1 MSIILSHLCGID
13 GYTLFCYYV
22 NVNAT
27 VICRC
32 MGNVKW
38 LAPIAVNTL
47 PTVHHQ
53 EITNQVASRISF
65 SLITNATGDNEDCRD
80 AKVCTLCERV
90 HF

>member
-1 MSIILSHLCGID
+1 MTSI
-13 GYTLFCYYV
+13 YTLFYYYV
-22 NVNAT
+22 NVSAT

-53 EITNQVASRISF
+53 EITNQVASLISF
-65 SLITNATGDNEDCRD
+65 SLITNATGDNARIVAMPKSARYVSVYIFD
-80 AKVCTLCERV
+80 TG
-90 HF
+90 